1 MDNKE
6 IKSVFQKTKAS
17 MRMIM
22 SSDVVQDIDL
32 SVFEDI
38 LYNDLAIR
46 LDAYLLAMVK
56 GYVNHSMFA
65 DRPTFAE
72 WLFRKRRRFDFNIK
86 IEDLK
91 INKGADDV
99 RQIIKIESS
108 NQVK

>member
-17 MRMIM
+17 MRMTM
-22 SSDVVQDIDL
+22 NSDVIQDIDL

-46 LDAYLLAMVK
+46 LDAYLLARVK
-56 GYVNHSMFA
+56 GYVNYSMFA

-72 WLFRKRRRFDFNIK
+72 WLFRKRRRFDFNIR

-99 RQIIKIESS
+99 RRTINVESS
-108 NQVK
+108 KQVK